1 MKARKRSTPSP
12 QAGPPRGDLSASSV
26 RFILGGVLLGALLLR
41 LLALRDIID
50 SPYGSYLLWD
60 ERFYHEWA
68 KSIAAG
74 TYASSAVYEFA
85 PLPAY
90 LMAAIYRLF
99 SPDVLLIRLLN
110 VVLGTLSCGILY
122 FVGRHLG
129 GRRVG
134 LAAALIAGLYKPF
147 ILYSVVPLKETLAV
161 LLFAAVLWLLLET
174 LQAIGAGPGALFLW
188 AGLLGLAAGFLLNV
202 RPNAIAILPVVPLCI
217 ALRIRPDRV
226 SVKRVALT
234 LAVLAVGFAGAVS
247 PFMIRNYVVADSFRI
262 TTSQL
267 GFNLYIGN
275 NPQNPTPYFRPV
287 PFAITSP
294 FQQGIQFTIEASRRA
309 GRTLSAGE
317 ASAFWTREV
326 INAAAARPAA
336 FGWKLWQKALALLN
350 QFEACDHYYIPFVA
364 KVAPFFK
371 LFLPTFW
378 LILPLGMAGMLAGK
392 VLPEKA
398 RPLQS
403 VFLLYGLTLVMFFT
417 NARYRLPLL
426 TILIPFAAVAIDRLW
441 TWYQASKRTRVG
453 GLLSVFVISGVV
465 VWLPIEA
472 SDDLTAYYNTH
483 ALVLE
488 ARGRSQEAIRY
499 WNISSEMNRVFSDF
513 ANLSLAQRAYVGG
526 RDKEGASY
534 LDRIRDDSFAAAQKF
549 ELLGDAWVR
558 KNRPA
563 DAAAA
568 YERALAINSGEL
580 RPRAKLTRLYQLT
593 DPSRA
598 VLEEQKLRRI
608 ELFYRRT

>member
-41 LLALRDIID
+41 LLALRDITD

-90 LMAAIYRLF
+90 LMAAIYRVF

-122 FVGRHLG
+122 CVGRHLG

-134 LAAALIAGLYKPF
+134 LVAALIAGLYKPF
-147 ILYSVVPLKETLAV
+147 ILYNVVPLKETLAV
-161 LLFAAVLWLLLET
+161 FLFAAVLWLLLET
-174 LQAIGAGPGALFLW
+174 RQAIGAGPGALFLR

-202 RPNAIAILPVVPLCI
+202 RPNAIVILPIVPLWI
-217 ALRIRPDRV
+217 ALRARPDRAF
-226 SVKRVALT
+226 VKRVTLT
-234 LAVLAVGFAGAVS
+234 LAVLAVGFAGAVL

-309 GRTLSAGE
+309 GRTLSAEE

-326 INAAAARPAA
+326 VNSAAARPAA

-378 LILPLGMAGMLAGK
+378 LILPLGMAGMLAGV

-403 VFLLYGLTLVMFFT
+403 IFLLYGLTLVLFFT

-441 TWYQASKRTRVG
+441 AWYQASKKPRVG

-483 ALVLE
+483 ALALE
-488 ARGRSQEAIRY
+488 ARGRGQEAIQY
-499 WNISSEMNRVFSDF
+499 WKISSEMNRMYSDF
-513 ANLSLAQRAYVGG
+513 ANLSLAQRAYAGG
-526 RDKEGASY
+526 RDEEGASY

-549 ELLGDAWVR
+549 EVLGDSWVR

-563 DAAAA
+563 EAAAA

-580 RPRAKLTRLYQLT
+580 RPRVKLTRLYGLT

-598 VLEEQKLRRI
+598 VLEEQKLRQI
-608 ELFYRRT
+608 ESFYRRT